1 MSKPSSRITR
11 RVALGRSPCL
21 KRHPMRRYWRQARRI
36 GSSPDGRICSAL
48 GNPYGA
54 QRHEQEWFECLEDA
68 QKAIEGWKVKFPWN
82 TYRLAKVIAVHEAS
96 AERANPTA

>member
-1 MSKPSSRITR
+1 MDEY
-11 RVALGRSPCL
+11 VVL
-21 KRHPMRRYWRQARRI
+21 WE
-36 GSSPDGRICSAL
+36 
-48 GNPYGA
+48 NPYGA

-96 AERANPTA
+96 AERANPYGVITYSSTEDINFTVGS